1 MPNQRFITPAD
12 AKVEE
17 LPWGSLDWMCRPD
30 MVAAEQLQLVHVRIP
45 PGQGH
50 AFHRHPEME
59 EIIYVLEGACEQWV
73 EREKRILGPGDVV
86 HIPINTVHCSYNVG
100 DSTLRVLAI
109 LSPAKISGPAM
120 VDVSQD
126 EPWKSLR
133 R

>member
-1 MPNQRFITPAD
+1 MPDLRFITPAD
-12 AKVEE
+12 AKVED
-17 LPWGSLDWMCRPD
+17 LPWGSLDWLCRPD

-59 EIIYVLEGACEQWV
+59 EIIYVLEGTCEQWV
-73 EREKRILGPGDVV
+73 EREKRILGPGEVV
-86 HIPINTVHCSYNVG
+86 HIPTNTVHCSYNVG

-109 LSPAKISGPAM
+109 LSPARISGPAM
-120 VDVSQD
+120 VDVSQE

>member
-1 MPNQRFITPAD
+1 MPNQRFVTATD
-12 AKVEE
+12 AKTDE
-17 LPWGSLDWMCRPD
+17 LSWGSLDWLCRPD
-30 MVAAEQLQLVHVRIP
+30 IVAAEQLQLVHVRIP

-59 EIIYVLEGACEQWV
+59 EIIYVLEGECEQWV
-73 EREKRILGPGDVV
+73 EREQRIMGPGDVA
-86 HIPINTVHCSYNVG
+86 HIPMNMVHCSYNVG

-120 VDVSQD
+120 VDVSQE